1 MSFEPETGL
10 FTAVELTGGSGAG
23 NHEATV
29 AARLLA
35 GEDEELTILG
45 DTAYGTGELR
55 EHLQA
60 DGHTAVIK
68 PPPLRAGHPRRLH
81 HRRLHHR

>member
-10 FTAVELTGGSGAG
+10 FTAVALTRGGGAA
-23 NHEATV
+23 NHEAAV
-29 AARLLA
+29 AGGLLGA
-35 GEDEELTILG
+35 EDGPLTILG

-60 DGHTAVIK
+60 SGHAAVIK
-68 PPPLRAGHPRRLH
+68 PPPLPGPSPAASPSTTSP
-81 HRRLHHR
+81 